1 MAPRA
6 YWKGYLKLSLVSCP
20 IALFPATS
28 EREKITFHQINRKTG
43 NRIKYRKVDADS
55 GDEVEASDIIKGYEV
70 GKDEYLQLAPEE
82 LEAVA
87 IESKRIIDI
96 DQFVPKKEIDELYLN
111 NPYYIVPD
119 GEVGTQAFAV
129 IREAIKQE
137 GMVAIGKVVFTSR
150 EHVIALEP
158 RGKGMMGVTLRY
170 PYEVRKEEDYFD
182 EIPDE
187 KVPKDM
193 LELATHIVEKKAGH
207 FNPDKFDD
215 RYEDALKELL
225 KKKQSGQK
233 IKRPTEH
240 APSKVIN
247 LMDALR
253 RSVQADRGATAA
265 SRKGKKRVEG
275 QKEMLFPIEGK
286 ASRGAAKKP
295 ARSSSKQRKAG

>member
-1 MAPRA
+1 VAPRA

-28 EREKITFHQINRKTG
+28 EREKISFHQINKKTG
-43 NRIKYRKVDADS
+43 NRIKYRKVDAES
-55 GDEVEASDIIKGYEV
+55 GDEVDSEDIIKGYEV
-70 GKDEYLQLAPEE
+70 GKGEYLELDPEE

-87 IESKRIIDI
+87 VESKRVIDI
-96 DQFVPKKEIDELYLN
+96 DEFVPKKEIDELYLN

-119 GEVGTQAFAV
+119 GEVGAQAFAV

-182 EIPDE
+182 DIPDE

-193 LELATHIVEKKAGH
+193 LELATHIVETKAGH
-207 FNPDKFDD
+207 FNPEKFDD
-215 RYEDALKELL
+215 RYEEALKELL
-225 KKKQSGQK
+225 EKKQSGQK
-233 IKRPTEH
+233 IERPTEH
-240 APSKVIN
+240 APAKVIN

-253 RSVQADRGATAA
+253 RSVQAERGAAP
-265 SRKGKKRVEG
+265 SKRGKKRVEG
-275 QKEMLFPIEGK
+275 QKEMLLPIEGK
-286 ASRGAAKKP
+286 RASRETAKKP
-295 ARSSSKQRKAG
+295 AKSGARQRKAG